1 MRRSSIL
8 LLMLFTFLASAAW
21 PQAQPQWKHK
31 IITFDV
37 PGAGTGAGQGT
48 FAYVVQRESIAG
60 NYIDANGVYHGFL
73 RAPDGTI
80 TKFDVPGGGTGA
92 GQGTIEVKGM
102 TPAGEIVGTV
112 MYASNVFHG
121 FLRTPHGK
129 FTTFDAPDAGTGAFQ
144 GSGGLSVN
152 AAGTILGEYFDTSNV
167 SHSFLR
173 APDGTIT
180 EFDAPGAGTE
190 PNQGTYP
197 ANLSGINPEGA
208 SVGEYYDAN
217 WVSHGYLRSPDGTFT
232 EIDDPNAGTVA
243 GSGQGTGALRID
255 PAGEISGSYI
265 DANYVFH
272 GYLRAPD
279 GTIMEVDVP
288 GAGTGTY
295 QGTDASWY
303 IPWYGGMNPAGTIT
317 GYYVDA
323 SNVYHGYL
331 RTSRGRFATFE
342 APGSGTGAWQGTQA
356 MSINPEGAITGYYT
370 DTNNVVHGFLR
381 RAEDER

>member
-1 MRRSSIL
+1 MRRIRIL
-8 LLMLFTFLASAAW
+8 ILIFFTCFVSAAW
-21 PQAQPQWKHK
+21 PQTQPQSKHK

-37 PGAGTGAGQGT
+37 PGAGTAGGQGT
-48 FAYVVQRESIAG
+48 FAYVIQSEWIAG
-60 NYIDANGVYHGFL
+60 NYIDSNNVYHGFL

-80 TKFDVPGGGTGA
+80 TKFDVPGGGAGA

-208 SVGEYYDAN
+208 SVGEITDAN
-217 WVSHGYLRSPDGTFT
+217 YVSHGYLRAPDGTFT
-232 EIDDPNAGTVA
+232 EIDDPNAGTGA
-243 GSGQGTGALRID
+243 DSG
-255 PAGEISGSYI
+255 
-265 DANYVFH
+265 
-272 GYLRAPD
+272 
-279 GTIMEVDVP
+279 
-288 GAGTGTY
+288 
-295 QGTDASWY
+295 
-303 IPWYGGMNPAGTIT
+303 
-317 GYYVDA
+317 
-323 SNVYHGYL
+323 
-331 RTSRGRFATFE
+331 
-342 APGSGTGAWQGTQA
+342 
-356 MSINPEGAITGYYT
+356 
-370 DTNNVVHGFLR
+370 
-381 RAEDER
+381 